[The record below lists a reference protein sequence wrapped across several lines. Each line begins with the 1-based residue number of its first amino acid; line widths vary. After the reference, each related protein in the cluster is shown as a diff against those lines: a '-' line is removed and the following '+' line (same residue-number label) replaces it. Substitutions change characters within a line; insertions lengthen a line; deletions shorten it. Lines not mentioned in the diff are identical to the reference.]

1 MWIKSFYFYLI
12 SLVNVFQL
20 RLMNIQPIILFLE
33 LVQIPST
40 FLNSLTLLIKCTSE
54 SENIWWVKFWTSSR
68 TNFRPV
74 FAKQINFKIFWAWAV
89 WDWLLAEGGG
99 YILLG
104 NGLVSR
110 IPRAPFHSISCIS
123 FPQETLHS
131 IFCIANTAASSL
143 SGLWLMW
150 GGEKSKEGRR
160 ATIEVDV
167 VDKVEEVESWG
178 RECTH
183 VHMLM

>member
-1 MWIKSFYFYLI
+1 MSDIF
-12 SLVNVFQL
+12 SLNL
-20 RLMNIQPIILFLE
+20 RP
-33 LVQIPST
+33 
-40 FLNSLTLLIKCTSE
+40 
-54 SENIWWVKFWTSSR
+54 
-68 TNFRPV
+68 NFRLV

-89 WDWLLAEGGG
+89 WDWFLAEGGG

-110 IPRAPFHSISCIS
+110 IPRAPFHPISCIS

-150 GGEKSKEGRR
+150 GGEKSRR
-160 ATIEVDV
+160 RGDLTTIEVGV
-167 VDKVEEVESWG
+167 VNIVEEVESWG
-178 RECTH
+178 RLYSIVEIDNVDAVVEVEVWGGGIRPFCLNPCPMGRNCLAWLQSFTGLLDNLNIKYRTF
-183 VHMLM
+183 MPMTWG

>member
-110 IPRAPFHSISCIS
+110 IPRS
-123 FPQETLHS
+123 FSLHILHFFSTGNSTQHLLYCKHCTLCPEWALTHV
-131 IFCIANTAASSL
+131 
-143 SGLWLMW
+143 
-150 GGEKSKEGRR
+150 R
-160 ATIEVDV
+160 
-167 VDKVEEVESWG
+167 G
-178 RECTH
+178 RE
-183 VHMLM
+183 V

>member
-1 MWIKSFYFYLI
+1 MSDIF
-12 SLVNVFQL
+12 SLNL
-20 RLMNIQPIILFLE
+20 RP
-33 LVQIPST
+33 
-40 FLNSLTLLIKCTSE
+40 
-54 SENIWWVKFWTSSR
+54 
-68 TNFRPV
+68 NFRLV

-89 WDWLLAEGGG
+89 WDWFLAEGGG

-110 IPRAPFHSISCIS
+110 IPRAPFHPISCIS

-150 GGEKSKEGRR
+150 GGEKSRR
-160 ATIEVDV
+160 RGDLTTIEVGV
-167 VDKVEEVESWG
+167 VNIVEEVESWG
-178 RECTH
+178 RLYSIVERECRCCSRSRSLRGRNQTFLSQS
-183 VHMLM
+183 VSDGAQLSCMAA